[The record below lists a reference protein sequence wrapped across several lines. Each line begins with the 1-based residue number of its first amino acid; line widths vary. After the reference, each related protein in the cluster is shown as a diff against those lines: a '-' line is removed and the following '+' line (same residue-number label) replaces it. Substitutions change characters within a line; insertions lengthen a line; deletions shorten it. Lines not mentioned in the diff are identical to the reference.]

1 MPTIRDVARQANV
14 SISTVSHVIND
25 TRFVAPATRE
35 RVLEAIR
42 DLNYK
47 HNRIASSLRNQKTQT
62 FGVLLPNSANPY
74 FAEVLAGI
82 EDAAYAHN
90 YNIILGNA
98 HDDPEREISYVQV
111 LLSRQVDGILLI
123 STGAHQQSLELT
135 AESNTPVVLVD
146 RSAHVDGVDEIF
158 TDNLG
163 GGRVATEAVLALGH
177 RRIGCVTGPSF
188 LTPSAERVEGYRQAL
203 ANFDAP
209 DVVQEDA
216 LIVAGDFQHHGGYEA
231 GKQLLALDER
241 PTAIFACNDL
251 MAVGVMSAAH
261 EAGLRVPEDL
271 SVIGYDN
278 IPLAGYSSPRLTT
291 VGQPAKA
298 LGSLAV
304 ERLFARISNPDSAT
318 QHERLDVVL
327 VERDSCAPPAKV

>member
-163 GGRVATEAVLALGH
+163 EGVLLPKPCSRWGIGALGVSQVLLSS
-177 RRIGCVTGPSF
+177 RP
-188 LTPSAERVEGYRQAL
+188 AL
-203 ANFDAP
+203 S
-209 DVVQEDA
+209 V
-216 LIVAGDFQHHGGYEA
+216 
-231 GKQLLALDER
+231 
-241 PTAIFACNDL
+241 
-251 MAVGVMSAAH
+251 
-261 EAGLRVPEDL
+261 LRV
-271 SVIGYDN
+271 IGRHSL
-278 IPLAGYSSPRLTT
+278 ILMRLMW
-291 VGQPAKA
+291 
-298 LGSLAV
+298 
-304 ERLFARISNPDSAT
+304 
-318 QHERLDVVL
+318 
-327 VERDSCAPPAKV
+327 